1 MTASSSKIQGYFYYQ
16 QRSFN
21 KSRLDQFA
29 WLKRWN
35 IFFLCLSTF
44 FFLKRGHRFH
54 SERAFSNNNWQK
66 KKKKHQHLWR
76 VILKRETEWVQTK
89 AANMLD
95 TGTFGW
101 AGKSALHSELTV
113 SARSRLIRAISASF
127 CVSLM
132 HVWCNSG
139 QEASNPSPWHIY
151 CNGWYDMNR
160 NKRWGWA
167 GCRALCC
174 FGGWK

>member
-35 IFFLCLSTF
+35 ILFLCLSIF
-44 FFLKRGHRFH
+44 FFFKTRSQISFGASVFQQQL
-54 SERAFSNNNWQK
+54 AK
-66 KKKKHQHLWR
+66 KKKKASASLKSHLE
-76 VILKRETEWVQTK
+76 KRDGVSSNKSSKHARHGDIRLSWKVC
-89 AANMLD
+89 AAQR
-95 TGTFGW
+95 
-101 AGKSALHSELTV
+101 AHSEREESSNTGDFC
-113 SARSRLIRAISASF
+113 SF
-127 CVSLM
+127 CMSLM

-160 NKRWGWA
+160 NKRWDWG

>member
-35 IFFLCLSTF
+35 ILFLCLSIF

-66 KKKKHQHLWR
+66 KKKKASASLKSHLEKRDGVSSNKSSKHARHGDIRLSWKVCAAQRARSEPEESSNTGDFCELLR
-76 VILKRETEWVQTK
+76 VIDACLMQQRT
-89 AANMLD
+89 
-95 TGTFGW
+95 
-101 AGKSALHSELTV
+101 
-113 SARSRLIRAISASF
+113 RSKQSITMTYL
-127 CVSLM
+127 L
-132 HVWCNSG
+132 
-139 QEASNPSPWHIY
+139 
-151 CNGWYDMNR
+151 
-160 NKRWGWA
+160 
-167 GCRALCC
+167 
-174 FGGWK
+174 